1 LSRRTLYGTTAE
13 GGNAGCGTIFK
24 VNTDGTGF
32 TVLHQFTAGGS
43 NAPLNMD
50 GARPMARLL
59 LSAHTLYGTAQRGG
73 NNEGTVFKVNTDG
86 TGFVT
91 LHMFAGLGGPDLTNQ
106 DGAFPQA
113 NLALLGN
120 MLYGTAWGGGD
131 GGHGTVFKLN
141 TDGEGFAV
149 LHSFTKGRGNDNGH
163 TSNAD
168 GAWPEAGLV
177 ISGDKLYGTT
187 REGDVPG
194 NGTVFK
200 LNTDGAGFGV
210 LHSFTAHGHSHPD
223 ITNNDGESPQGMI
236 LSGHTL
242 YGIASESG
250 SRFWGTVFKMNTD
263 GTHFKVLHDFDGND
277 GSHPLADQVMSG
289 DTLYGAA
296 NFGGGRDGGTVFK
309 VKTSGTGFAVL
320 HRFTA
325 EPLPPGMTD

>member
-1 LSRRTLYGTTAE
+1 MARRGE
-13 GGNAGCGTIFK
+13 GGA
-24 VNTDGTGF
+24 
-32 TVLHQFTAGGS
+32 
-43 NAPLNMD
+43 
-50 GARPMARLL
+50 
-59 LSAHTLYGTAQRGG
+59 
-73 NNEGTVFKVNTDG
+73 
-86 TGFVT
+86 
-91 LHMFAGLGGPDLTNQ
+91 
-106 DGAFPQA
+106 
-113 NLALLGN
+113 
-120 MLYGTAWGGGD
+120 

-141 TDGEGFAV
+141 ADGEGFAV

-177 ISGDKLYGTT
+177 ISGDTLYGTT
-187 REGDVPG
+187 REGGVPG

-210 LHSFTAHGHSHPD
+210 LHSFSAHGHSYPD
-223 ITNNDGESPQGMI
+223 ITNNDGESPQGLV

-250 SRFWGTVFKMNTD
+250 SRFWGTVFRVNTHGKD
-263 GTHFKVLHDFDGND
+263 VAVLHSFGGND
-277 GSHPLADQVMSG
+277 GSHPLADLVMSG
-289 DTLYGAA
+289 NTLYGAA
-296 NFGGGRDGGTVFK
+296 NFGGSQGGGTVFK